1 MTGRTTQTQPQSLT
15 CEVTL
20 LADLSADRP
29 WTAQL
34 VGWLQRVASPDRPLG
49 WAGTVGGAGA
59 ADAAAVLPIALTE
72 LLDRGAV
79 RRHRAGAATR
89 LLAVHLDSWPGGPA
103 PPWPAA
109 RTTVL
114 LDAAAVRAA
123 AAGGHPADPE
133 SLLRDLLAGGHPKAL
148 DGARPGP
155 DGGPAVRPSGRTVLF
170 ISSNGTGMGHLTR
183 LLAMARRSGPE
194 VSPVFASMSQA
205 VPVVDHEGYPWEYI
219 PSKGDLGIGNRRWN
233 ALFERR
239 MREML
244 ARRRPEAIVFD
255 GTYPYDG
262 LFAAAADLPQTRLVW
277 SRRGMWRSDGVG
289 HQLARSSRFDLVIEP
304 GDLAAQHDRGATAGR
319 TDAVRVGP
327 ITLLDPDE
335 QVDRRQAARALGIDP
350 DRRTVLVTLGAG
362 SSQDRVSALD
372 LVVSR
377 LTAEPDLQVVLTR
390 PVIASQ
396 AGPVS
401 DRVHT
406 ISVYPISR
414 YLSAIDLAV
423 AAAGYNSFHE
433 LVGAAVPTLFVP
445 NLSAPLDDQPARAR
459 WADQV
464 GAGLSLPAVTG
475 PSVDVAVSRLLDR
488 QERDRMARRCRQL
501 RQPNGAAAAMA
512 AVQSLCDRTE
522 RVSR

>member
-1 MTGRTTQTQPQSLT
+1 MTQPELT
-15 CEVTL
+15 L
-20 LADLSADRP
+20 AADLAPEQPWAAD
-29 WTAQL
+29 L
-34 VGWLQRVASPDRPLG
+34 IGWLAACATPDRPIG
-49 WAGTVGGAGA
+49 WSGDGDPPEALA
-59 ADAAAVLPIALTE
+59 ALIRT
-72 LLDRGAV
+72 GAV
-79 RRHRAGAATR
+79 RTQPAGTATR
-89 LLAVHLDSWPGGPA
+89 LLVVHLDSWRNRPL
-103 PPWPAA
+103 PPWPDA
-109 RTTVL
+109 TTRLL
-114 LDAAAVRAA
+114 LDQTAVARATEHGPA
-123 AAGGHPADPE
+123 ADPDR
-133 SLLRDLLAGGHPKAL
+133 LLATLLAGPS
-148 DGARPGP
+148 
-155 DGGPAVRPSGRTVLF
+155 GGPQAASVEPAGAGSGAGLPGVGRTVLF

-194 VSPVFASMSQA
+194 FSPVFASMSQA
-205 VPVVDHEGYPWEYI
+205 VPAVDSEGYPWEYI

-233 ALFERR
+233 ALYERR
-239 MREML
+239 MRELL

-262 LFAAAADLPQTRLVW
+262 LFAAAAALPQARLVW
-277 SRRGMWRSDGVG
+277 SRRGMWRSDGAG

-319 TDAVRVGP
+319 TDALQVGP

-335 QVDRRQAARALGIDP
+335 QVDRRQAAQALGIDP

-362 SSQDRVSALD
+362 SSQDRVTTLD

-390 PVIASQ
+390 PMIAAQ
-396 AGPVS
+396 AGPVA
-401 DRVHT
+401 DRVHA

-414 YLSAIDLAV
+414 YLAAIDLAV

-445 NLSAPLDDQPARAR
+445 DRSAPLDDQPARAR

-464 GAGLSLPAVTG
+464 GAGLSLPVVTG
-475 PSVDVAVSRLLDR
+475 PSVDAAVGRLLDR
-488 QERDRMARRCRQL
+488 QERDRMAQRCRQL

-512 AVQSLCDRTE
+512 AVQSLCDSPE